1 MAKSV
6 YLASPFFNDKEIRDM
21 ENVLHSLKEKG
32 LEVFAPIENQN
43 KHIKFGSEEWRE
55 ETYTGDI
62 TGIISADVM
71 VAVVNDN
78 YMDSGTCWEI
88 GFAIAVG
95 MPVVVVDQNKKGLN
109 LMLANSL
116 TAYVD
121 TIEQLDNYDFESMG
135 HIPYTGSVI

>member
-6 YLASPFFNDKEIRDM
+6 YLASPFFNERELKNM
-21 ENVLHSLKEKG
+21 ENVLNSLHAKG
-32 LEVFAPIENQN
+32 LEVFAPVENQN
-43 KHIKFGSEEWRE
+43 RHILFGSDEWRE

-62 TGIISADVM
+62 TGIISADIM
-71 VAVVNDN
+71 VAVVDGN